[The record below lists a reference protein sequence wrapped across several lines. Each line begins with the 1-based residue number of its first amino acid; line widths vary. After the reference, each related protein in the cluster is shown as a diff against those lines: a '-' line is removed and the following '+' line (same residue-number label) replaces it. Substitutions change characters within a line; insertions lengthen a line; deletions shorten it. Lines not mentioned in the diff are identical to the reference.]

1 MSAQELILRTSS
13 KSATTAM
20 QSPVILVIPACDEA
34 ASIGRV
40 LSEVPPELVADV
52 LVVVAVVAADPTTRV
67 AAAQG
72 ALSSF
77 SRAPAMALRAGRANA
92 LPPRSALRS
101 SCSST
106 ATTPILPW
114 SWLLCSHPW

>member
-1 MSAQELILRTSS
+1 MSEQERIPRTSS

-20 QSPVILVIPACDEA
+20 QFPVILVIPTCDEA

-52 LVVVAVVAADPTTRV
+52 LVVVARAADPTARV

-72 ALSSF
+72 ARVLVQSRPGYGAACWEGA
-77 SRAPAMALRAGRANA
+77 RAPVVIGEG
-92 LPPRSALRS
+92 
-101 SCSST
+101 
-106 ATTPILPW
+106 
-114 SWLLCSHPW
+114 

>member
-52 LVVVAVVAADPTTRV
+52 LVVVARAADPTTRV

-72 ALSSF
+72 ARVLVQ
-77 SRAPAMALRAGRANA
+77 SRPGYGAACWQGERAAGRHS
-92 LPPRSALRS
+92 RSLVR
-101 SCSST
+101 T
-106 ATTPILPW
+106 
-114 SWLLCSHPW
+114 SWRPCRCER